1 MKKKKILIAPL
12 DWGLGHATRC
22 IPIARALEKEN
33 YEVLFCAASRSL
45 DLLMKEFPNNQFIKL
60 DGYNV
65 SYPKNGW
72 MIFSMVFQS
81 FRILN
86 KIRQEHKDLKQII
99 TDFEIDGIISDNRYG
114 MFNKKIPSIFITHQ
128 VNIQSPIFSKLIRKI
143 NLWFIN
149 KYQECWIPDTEQ
161 NILSGN
167 LSKLKTENNKFK
179 FIGPLSRFEKLKVT
193 NKIDILA
200 IVSGP
205 EPQRFIFENLLK
217 KQLIESEK
225 NCILVLGKTESD
237 KKENIGN
244 LTILNHLP
252 SKELNQ
258 AISNSEIVISRSG
271 YSTIMDL
278 AALDKK
284 AIFIPTPGQ
293 TEQLYLANHFANQKV
308 AFAQHQHSFNLE
320 KALEESKN
328 YSGFK
333 NETQKNNLKSIFTIF
348 EE

>member
-22 IPIARALEKEN
+22 IPIARALEKEG

-72 MIFSMVFQS
+72 MIFSMIFQS

-128 VNIQSPIFSKLIRKI
+128 INIQSPIFSKLIRKI

-161 NILSGN
+161 NNLSGN

-179 FIGPLSRFEKLKVT
+179 FIGPLSRFEKLEATK
-193 NKIDILA
+193 KIDILA

-205 EPQRFIFENLLK
+205 EPQRSIFENLLK
-217 KQLIESEK
+217 KQLLESEK
-225 NCILVLGKTESD
+225 NCMLVLGKTESN

-258 AISNSEIVISRSG
+258 AISDSEIVISRSG

-278 AALDKK
+278 AALNKK
-284 AIFIPTPGQ
+284 AIFVPTPGQ
-293 TEQLYLANHFANQKV
+293 TEQLYLSSLFAKQKI
-308 AFAQHQHSFNLE
+308 AFAQHQHSFDLE

-333 NETQKNNLKSIFTIF
+333 NKTQKDNLKNLFTIF

>member
-22 IPIARALEKEN
+22 IPIAKALEEEG

-45 DLLMKEFPNNQFIKL
+45 DLLMKEFPENQFIKL

-72 MIFSMVFQS
+72 MIFSMIFQS

-114 MFNKKIPSIFITHQ
+114 MFNKNIPSVFITHQ
-128 VNIQSPIFSKLIRKI
+128 LNIQSPIFSNLIRKI

-149 KYQECWIPDTEQ
+149 KYKECWIPDTEQ
-161 NILSGN
+161 NILSGS
-167 LSKLKTENNKFK
+167 LSKLNKENPRFK
-179 FIGPLSRFEKLKVT
+179 FIGPLSRFNKLKA
-193 NKIDILA
+193 NKKIEILA

-205 EPQRFIFENLLK
+205 EPQRSIFENLLK
-217 KQLIESEK
+217 KQLIETKK
-225 NCILVLGKTESD
+225 NCMLVLGKTESD
-237 KKENIGN
+237 KKENIEN
-244 LTILNHLP
+244 LTILSHLP

-293 TEQLYLANHFANQKV
+293 TEQLYLANHFAKQKI
-308 AFAQHQHSFNLE
+308 ALTQYQQNFNLE
-320 KALEESKN
+320 KALQESGN

-333 NETQKNNLKSIFTIF
+333 NKTQNEKLKTLFTIF

>member
-22 IPIARALEKEN
+22 IPIARALEKEG

-45 DLLMKEFPNNQFIKL
+45 NLLMKEFPNNQFIKL

-72 MIFSMVFQS
+72 MIFSMIFQS

-128 VNIQSPIFSKLIRKI
+128 INIQSPIFSKLIRKI
-143 NLWFIN
+143 NLWFIH

-161 NILSGN
+161 NNLSGN

-179 FIGPLSRFEKLKVT
+179 FIGPLSRFEKLEAAK
-193 NKIDILA
+193 KIDILA

-205 EPQRFIFENLLK
+205 EPQRSIFENLLK
-217 KQLIESEK
+217 KQLLESEK
-225 NCILVLGKTESD
+225 NCMLVLGKTESN

-258 AISNSEIVISRSG
+258 AISDSEIVISRSG

-278 AALDKK
+278 AALNKK
-284 AIFIPTPGQ
+284 AIFVPTPGQ
-293 TEQLYLANHFANQKV
+293 TEQLYLSSLFTKQKI
-308 AFAQHQHSFNLE
+308 AFAQHQHSFDLE

-333 NETQKNNLKSIFTIF
+333 NKTQKDNLKNLFTIF

>member
-22 IPIARALEKEN
+22 IPIARALEKEG

-45 DLLMKEFPNNQFIKL
+45 DLLIKEFPRNQFIKL
-60 DGYNV
+60 EGYNIT
-65 SYPKNGW
+65 YPKNGW
-72 MIFSMVFQS
+72 MIFSMIFQS

-86 KIRQEHKDLKQII
+86 KIRKEHKDLKQII
-99 TDFEIDGIISDNRYG
+99 ADFEIDGIISDNRYG
-114 MFNKKIPSIFITHQ
+114 MYNKTIPSVFITHQ
-128 VNIQSPIFSKLIRKI
+128 VNIQSPILSILIRKV

-161 NILSGN
+161 NILSGS
-167 LSKLKTENNKFK
+167 LSKIKIENHNFK
-179 FIGPLSRFEKLKVT
+179 FIGPLSRFKKIDAT
-193 NKIDILA
+193 KKIDILA

-205 EPQRFIFENLLK
+205 EPQRSIFENLLK
-217 KQLIESEK
+217 KQLLDSGK
-225 NCILVLGKTESD
+225 NSILVLGKTEAN
-237 KKENIGN
+237 KEEKIEN
-244 LTILNHLP
+244 LTVLNHLP

-258 AISNSEIVISRSG
+258 AMSNSEIVISRSG

-293 TEQLYLANHFANQKV
+293 TEQIYLANLFAEQKV
-308 AFAQHQHSFNLE
+308 AFAQHQHDFELK
-320 KALEESKN
+320 KALEESKK

-333 NETQKNNLKSIFTIF
+333 IEMATDNFKNLFKIF
-348 EE
+348 EA

>member
-22 IPIARALEKEN
+22 IPIARALEKEG

-72 MIFSMVFQS
+72 MIFSMIFQS

-128 VNIQSPIFSKLIRKI
+128 INIQSPIFSKLIRKI

-161 NILSGN
+161 NNLSGN
-167 LSKLKTENNKFK
+167 LSKLKTKNNKFK
-179 FIGPLSRFEKLKVT
+179 FIGPLSRFEKLEAAK
-193 NKIDILA
+193 KIDILA

-205 EPQRFIFENLLK
+205 EPQRSIFENLLK
-217 KQLIESEK
+217 KQLLESEK
-225 NCILVLGKTESD
+225 NCMLVLGKTESN
-237 KKENIGN
+237 KKENIEN

-258 AISNSEIVISRSG
+258 AISDSEIVISRSG

-278 AALDKK
+278 AALNKK
-284 AIFIPTPGQ
+284 AIFVPTPGQ
-293 TEQLYLANHFANQKV
+293 TEQLYLSSLFAKQKI
-308 AFAQHQHSFNLE
+308 AFAQHQHSFDLE

-333 NETQKNNLKSIFTIF
+333 NKTQKDNLKNLFTIF

>member
-22 IPIARALEKEN
+22 IPVARALEKEG

-45 DLLMKEFPNNQFIKL
+45 DLLIKEFPSNQFIKL
-60 DGYNV
+60 EGYNIT
-65 SYPKNGW
+65 YPKNGW
-72 MIFSMVFQS
+72 MIFSMIFQS

-86 KIRQEHKDLKQII
+86 KIRNEHKELKQII
-99 TDFEIDGIISDNRYG
+99 ADFEIDGIISDNRYG
-114 MFNKKIPSIFITHQ
+114 MYNKTIPSVFITHQ
-128 VNIQSPIFSKLIRKI
+128 INIQSPILSSLIRKV

-161 NILSGN
+161 NILSGS
-167 LSKLKTENNKFK
+167 LSKIKIEKHNFK
-179 FIGPLSRFEKLKVT
+179 FIGPLSRFEKLDATK
-193 NKIDILA
+193 KIDILA

-205 EPQRFIFENLLK
+205 EPQRSIFEGLLK
-217 KQLIESEK
+217 KQLLDSGK
-225 NCILVLGKTESD
+225 NSILVLGKTETN
-237 KKENIGN
+237 KEEKIEN
-244 LTILNHLP
+244 LTILNHLA

-258 AISNSEIVISRSG
+258 AMSNSEIVISRSG

-293 TEQLYLANHFANQKV
+293 TEQIYLANLFAEQKV
-308 AFAQHQHSFNLE
+308 AFAQHQHGFKLE
-320 KALEESKN
+320 KALEESKK

-333 NETQKNNLKSIFTIF
+333 IEIPTDNFKNLFTIF
-348 EE
+348 EG